1 MEVAKII
8 YPDYKNSKGGIIM
21 RKFLSGIVV
30 GVIIVSGCLAVD
42 SVITKTSH
50 PIYVNGNQVAFDAY
64 NIDGYN
70 YFKLKDLGKA
80 LDFNV
85 LWNESEQKVLIDT
98 TKPYEEQGIT
108 EEQEVNETKEKII
121 KIPQSAESFCP
132 PVGTVI
138 EAERFADGKFTGE
151 KTTFTITTA
160 KPAEPEL
167 PQPTCD
173 WTQFPELEFPEAVVK
188 DFGNGRTS
196 ILNLHETKRMQ
207 LELYNLIGSNPATW
221 ENGTIAKYKGGTD
234 KVKVS
239 FEILGEPQ
247 MMWPYRASE
256 IKKVFDSC
264 PCRTWRVI
272 AYDSYKDGRFLH
284 TVYYLE

>member
-1 MEVAKII
+1 
-8 YPDYKNSKGGIIM
+8 M
-21 RKFLSGIVV
+21 RKFLSGIVT
-30 GVIIVSGCLAVD
+30 GVIIVSGCLAAD

-50 PIYVNGNQVAFDAY
+50 KIFVNGGQVEFDAY
-64 NIDGYN
+64 NIDGHN

-85 LWNESEQKVLIDT
+85 FWDESEQSVLIDT
-98 TKPYEEQGIT
+98 TRSYEEQGIT
-108 EEQEVNETKEKII
+108 DEKENENTKDEII
-121 KIPQSAESFCP
+121 KVPQSAESFCP
-132 PVGTVI
+132 AVGTVI
-138 EAERFADGKFTGE
+138 EAEKFVDGKFTGE
-151 KTTFTITTA
+151 KTSFTITKE

-167 PQPTCD
+167 PEPTCD
-173 WTQFPELEFPEAVVK
+173 WSQFPELELPKAVVK
-188 DFGNGRTS
+188 DFGDGRTS
-196 ILNLHETKRMQ
+196 ILNLHETRRMQ
-207 LELYNLIGSNPATW
+207 LELYNLIGSNPETW
-221 ENGTIAKYKGGTD
+221 ENGTIAKYKGGTN

>member
-1 MEVAKII
+1 
-8 YPDYKNSKGGIIM
+8 M

-264 PCRTWRVI
+264 PCRTWSVI

>member
-1 MEVAKII
+1 
-8 YPDYKNSKGGIIM
+8 M

-30 GVIIVSGCLAVD
+30 GMIIVSGCFAAQEI
-42 SVITKTSH
+42 ITKTSH
-50 PIYVNGNQVAFDAY
+50 QIFVNGNQVAFDAY

-80 LDFNV
+80 LDFSV

-98 TKPYEEQGIT
+98 TKSYEEK
-108 EEQEVNETKEKII
+108 EVQEVKDEII
-121 KIPQSAESFCP
+121 KVPQSAESFCP

-138 EAERFADGKFTGE
+138 EAERFANSKFTGE
-151 KTTFTITTA
+151 KTTFTITKE

-167 PQPTCD
+167 PKATCD
-173 WTQFPELEFPEAVVK
+173 WSQFPEVELPEAVVK
-188 DFGNGRTS
+188 DLGNGRVAV
-196 ILNLHETKRMQ
+196 LNLHETKRMQ

-221 ENGTIAKYKGGTD
+221 QNGTIAKYKNGIN

-247 MMWPYRASE
+247 VMWPYRASE

-264 PCRTWRVI
+264 PCRNWRVI
-272 AYDSYKDGRFLH
+272 AYDNYKDGRFLH
-284 TVYYLE
+284 TAYYLE